1 MKDIINKLE
10 KSNNQIGEVINVE
23 KITKKCRNLDPQEL
37 LALLKSDINVFWSWG
52 SHGYIVD
59 NKRNCRM
66 FRMTVNGHH
75 HQGHVYIFV
84 NGSDLFDVYL
94 TTSQGTIKDKSDDM
108 GLYFDM
114 LVDWIDKKIE
124 RIPIYK
130 D

>member
-10 KSNNQIGEVINVE
+10 KSNNQVGEVINIE

-37 LALLKSDINVFWSWG
+37 MALLKSGRAVFMSWG
-52 SHGYIVD
+52 PSNFTVD
-59 NKRNCRM
+59 NQRNCRM
-66 FRMTVNGHH
+66 FRMTVQGHH

-84 NGSDLFDVYL
+84 NGMDLFDVYL
-94 TTSQGTIKDKSDDM
+94 TTSQGTIKDKTDDM
-108 GLYFDM
+108 GLYFDQ
-114 LVDWIDKKIE
+114 LIDWIDRKIE